1 MNDVEGNWP
10 EPSYAHIPLI
20 HGSDGAKLSKR
31 HGALGV
37 DAYRDEMGIL
47 PEALAN
53 YLLRLGW
60 GHGDDEIIT
69 LAQAIEWFDLD
80 HVGKSPSR
88 FDLKKLENLNGH
100 YMREADDGRLADLVA
115 PRLGLDQDGAAL
127 LKRAMPELKARA
139 HDLNLLAD
147 GAAFL
152 FANRPLAMDDKAAAL
167 LGEEARGHLHKAHRA
182 LGAVPTWDHDS
193 TDAAVREVA
202 ERLDIKLGK
211 LAQPLRAAL
220 TGKTTS
226 PGIFDVLALLGKDES
241 LARIADQMLEPIT

>member
-1 MNDVEGNWP
+1 M
-10 EPSYAHIPLI
+10 
-20 HGSDGAKLSKR
+20 SKR

-47 PEALAN
+47 PEALSN

-69 LAQAIEWFDLD
+69 LAKRSNGSTSTMSQVAVTVRPQEA
-80 HVGKSPSR
+80 
-88 FDLKKLENLNGH
+88 LKPQRPLH
-100 YMREADDGRLADLVA
+100 AQADDARLAALVA
-115 PRLGLDQDGAAL
+115 PRLGLDAAGEAL
-127 LKRAMPELKARA
+127 LTRAMPELKARA
-139 HDLNLLAD
+139 HDLNQLAE
-147 GAAFL
+147 GAAFR
-152 FANRPLAMDDKAAAL
+152 FAARPLAIATRPRRCHQRIPRPSWRDPPAL
-167 LGEEARGHLHKAHRA
+167 A
-182 LGAVPTWDHDS
+182 AVPAWDHDS

-202 ERLDIKLGK
+202 ERLELKLGK

-241 LARIADQMLEPIT
+241 LARIADQMLEPNA